1 VLRSIAS
8 DKENARPTHLTVTQT
23 TQQQLQILL
32 NNNDSDSDENGD
44 DPSLDN
50 RLGKFKTEKLH
61 FGAKKIILDKFL
73 PK

>member
-50 RLGKFKTEKLH
+50 RLGKFKTEKLN
-61 FGAKKIILDKFL
+61 FGAKK
-73 PK
+73 